1 VSDDLTLGAL
11 TAALGGLAARQRVIA
26 TNTANIE
33 TPGYLAKRVSFENEL
48 AAALRD
54 GGSSSAAAVTPTEMP
69 SLEPTRMDGNNVNLD
84 RETLMGTDTEMRYQ
98 LMVRAVDA
106 KFGLLR
112 SAIRG

>member
-1 VSDDLTLGAL
+1 MSDDLTLGAL
-11 TAALGGLAARQRVIA
+11 TAALGGLAERQRVIA

-54 GGSSSAAAVTPTEMP
+54 GSSNVAGVTPTEHT

-84 RETLMGTDTEMRYQ
+84 RETLLGTDTEMRYQ

>member
-1 VSDDLTLGAL
+1 MSDDLTLGAL
-11 TAALGGLAARQRVIA
+11 HAALSGLAERQRVIA

-33 TPGYLAKRVSFENEL
+33 TPGYLAKRVSFETEL
-48 AAALRD
+48 QSALTS
-54 GGSSSAAAVTPTEMP
+54 GGNPAAVTAVQQT

-84 RETLMGTDTEMRYQ
+84 RETLLGTDTEMRYQ

>member
-11 TAALGGLAARQRVIA
+11 QAALNGLAERQRVIA

-33 TPGYLAKRVSFENEL
+33 TPGYLAKRVSFENAL
-48 AAALRD
+48 ASALQN
-54 GGSSSAAAVTPTEMP
+54 GGNPAGVTATEQA

-112 SAIRG
+112 DAIKG

>member
-1 VSDDLTLGAL
+1 MSDDLTLSAL
-11 TAALGGLAARQRVIA
+11 HSALRGLADRQRVIA

-33 TPGYLAKRVSFENEL
+33 TPGYLAGRVSFEEEL
-48 AAALRD
+48 QSALASGNAD
-54 GGSSSAAAVTPTEMP
+54 VTPSRET

-84 RETLMGTDTEMRYQ
+84 RETVLGTDTELRYQ

-112 SAIRG
+112 SAVRG

>member
-11 TAALGGLAARQRVIA
+11 QAALRGLAERQRVIA

-33 TPGYLAKRVSFENEL
+33 TPGYLAKRVSFETEL
-48 AAALRD
+48 ASALQN
-54 GGSSSAAAVTPTEMP
+54 GGDPSAVTATQKA
-69 SLEPTRMDGNNVNLD
+69 SLEPTLINGNNVNLD

-112 SAIRG
+112 DAIKG

>member
-11 TAALGGLAARQRVIA
+11 HAALSGLAARQRVIA

-33 TPGYLAKRVSFENEL
+33 TPGYLAKRVSFEREL
-48 AAALRD
+48 ASALQN
-54 GGSSSAAAVTPTEMP
+54 GGDAGAVTGTMKT

-84 RETLMGTDTEMRYQ
+84 SETLMGTDTEMRYQ

-112 SAIRG
+112 DAIKG